1 MIRERTPI
9 LLGAVKYWPVMDPIA
24 TPLKLVDCISVFLR
38 ILSPQG
44 GYGKAESPQCENRGG
59 TAEHH
64 HHSHGPANGFGR
76 PIAVTVILIAA
87 KALGA
92 WRGHSLALGAD
103 AAHSLGDC
111 V

>member
-1 MIRERTPI
+1 MARRNPHHAKTEEVV
-9 LLGAVKYWPVMDPIA
+9 A
-24 TPLKLVDCISVFLR
+24 
-38 ILSPQG
+38 
-44 GYGKAESPQCENRGG
+44 

-76 PIAVTVILIAA
+76 AIAVTVVLIVA

-92 WRGHSLALGAD
+92 WWGHSLALGAD